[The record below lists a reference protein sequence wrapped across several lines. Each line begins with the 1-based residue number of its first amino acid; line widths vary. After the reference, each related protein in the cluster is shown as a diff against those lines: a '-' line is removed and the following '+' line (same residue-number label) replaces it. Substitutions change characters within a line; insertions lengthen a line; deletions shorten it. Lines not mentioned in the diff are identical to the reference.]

1 MEGGL
6 WNKELLLKFV
16 VLAVAVVNTLQRNG
30 ERHVCRVLFEHM
42 STCCVHWSDPTL
54 AGPIL
59 RMHFHF
65 CDASVLIAGDGGT
78 ERTAGPNLNLRG
90 YEVIDDA
97 KAKLEAVCPG
107 VVSCADI
114 LTFAAPDSKY
124 LATAPFKVQ
133 FGKSMIKMSNIGVKT
148 GSLGGHTIGRTA
160 RQFYADRIYSSNGGD
175 WRSSLVLFA
184 AASNFVAYER
194 DKPSAIAFLR
204 KIPPLIASGSG

>member
-114 LTFAAPDSKY
+114 LTFAAPDS
-124 LATAPFKVQ
+124 V
-133 FGKSMIKMSNIGVKT
+133 
-148 GSLGGHTIGRTA
+148 
-160 RQFYADRIYSSNGGD
+160 
-175 WRSSLVLFA
+175 VL
-184 AASNFVAYER
+184 
-194 DKPSAIAFLR
+194 IIFLTR
-204 KIPPLIASGSG
+204 VLIIRHN

>member
-59 RMHFHF
+59 RMHFHDCF
-65 CDASVLIAGDGGT
+65 VRGCDASVLIAGAGT
-78 ERTAGPNLNLRG
+78 ERTAGPNLSLRG
-90 YEVIDDA
+90 FDVIDDA
-97 KAKLEAVCPG
+97 KAKIEALCPG

-114 LTFAAPDSKY
+114 LTFAAPDS
-124 LATAPFKVQ
+124 V
-133 FGKSMIKMSNIGVKT
+133 
-148 GSLGGHTIGRTA
+148 
-160 RQFYADRIYSSNGGD
+160 
-175 WRSSLVLFA
+175 VL
-184 AASNFVAYER
+184 
-194 DKPSAIAFLR
+194 IIFLTR
-204 KIPPLIASGSG
+204 VLIIRHN